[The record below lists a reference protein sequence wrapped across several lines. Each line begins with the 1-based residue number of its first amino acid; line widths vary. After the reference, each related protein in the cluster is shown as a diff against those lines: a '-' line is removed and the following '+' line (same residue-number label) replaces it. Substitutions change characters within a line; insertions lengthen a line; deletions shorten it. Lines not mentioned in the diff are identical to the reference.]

1 MSLWGKRI
9 PLVWRDVIIV
19 NWYVRMLYAA
29 TWKVIDT
36 CCCLVYESNSKVISV
51 YVQVLLVMK
60 KIIYTGRYTMDAK
73 QVIYPLA
80 FTSKKGGSELA
91 DDAVATQA
99 LGAWVEF
106 ESLPESSIKE
116 EWWMYW
122 LAILMEPTVT
132 EEVFKK
138 IDEWRQEFNKWR
150 PFDTIRP
157 MDECVLMSYLLC
169 SNVKGYR
176 HLLLFGIWIQQQS
189 YICVRPSAISNEE
202 DHIHWTVYYGCETSN
217 LSLSL
222 YQQKGRERVSW
233 WCCGNSSSWSLSW
246 VWVITWV
253 FHQGRMMNVLV
264 SHTDGTYSNWRSV

>member
-1 MSLWGKRI
+1 
-9 PLVWRDVIIV
+9 
-19 NWYVRMLYAA
+19 MLYAA

-157 MDECVLMSYLLC
+157 MDECVLMSYLLW
-169 SNVKGYR
+169 SLQVLKNVKSWYY
-176 HLLLFGIWIQQQS
+176 FVWS
-189 YICVRPSAISNEE
+189 
-202 DHIHWTVYYGCETSN
+202 TVLQVYCFWMFY
-217 LSLSL
+217 
-222 YQQKGRERVSW
+222 V
-233 WCCGNSSSWSLSW
+233 
-246 VWVITWV
+246 
-253 FHQGRMMNVLV
+253 
-264 SHTDGTYSNWRSV
+264 